1 MKFESI
7 CSCEKAT
14 SVLGA
19 ALDTVMGSAVGATL
33 AYRVLAKSEGLTHVC
48 AATKQTE
55 GQVDQ
60 KRHDGISL

>member
-7 CSCEKAT
+7 CEKAT

-33 AYRVLAKSEGLTHVC
+33 VY
-48 AATKQTE
+48 
-55 GQVDQ
+55 
-60 KRHDGISL
+60 

>member
-33 AYRVLAKSEGLTHVC
+33 VY
-48 AATKQTE
+48 
-55 GQVDQ
+55 
-60 KRHDGISL
+60 

>member
-19 ALDTVMGSAVGATL
+19 ALDTVMGSAVWCN
-33 AYRVLAKSEGLTHVC
+33 VGL
-48 AATKQTE
+48 QSP
-55 GQVDQ
+55 G
-60 KRHDGISL
+60 